1 MFSNFIKFWRAQR
14 NVLGID
20 ARDLLYVP
28 KNSKH
33 AVYLADSKLA
43 SKRVLKE
50 HNLPSSRVF
59 AVIHNRQELKD
70 FDWNTLPSSFV
81 LKPNRGMGGA
91 GIVVAFRKKGDYW
104 LCAGGKK
111 FDIEGLQTHI
121 INIFD
126 GLFSLFHQKDIAFF
140 EERISIDN
148 YLKQF
153 SYKGIPD
160 IRIWLYNYIPVMAM
174 LRLPSAASGGKAN
187 LAQGGIGVGLDLST
201 GQGIHAIV
209 KGNVIIDTI
218 KIRKS
223 ELSIHSIRIPKWK
236 KILKLSIETAKAC
249 KIKFTG
255 LDVAIDKKIGPLI
268 LEVNARPGLEIQN
281 ANMSS
286 LKDRLQRV
294 ANLKKISTEKA
305 LNIGIS
311 LFGGSVEQEIEL
323 LAGKEIIGLKNEIE
337 IFDGDNIIAK
347 VVARVDSSNLQT
359 VVDRDLAMKTGLKE
373 ALEIFKEFSDTCP
386 CYDQVKIDRW
396 SKDVMKKV
404 KDKTDLIE
412 DVKIINSKHGLVAR
426 PVCRIKLRIS
436 ETDFTVSAL
445 IMSRRQAAHKVVL
458 GQDALKYFL
467 FDVNKKDN

>member
-1 MFSNFIKFWRAQR
+1 MLKKFVQFWRAQR

-28 KNSKH
+28 KNSKQ

-50 HNLPSSRVF
+50 NKLPSSRVF
-59 AVIHNRQELKD
+59 AVIHNRQELID
-70 FDWNTLPSSFV
+70 FDWASLPDSFV

-91 GIVVAFRKKGDYW
+91 GIIVAFRKKGDYW
-104 LCAGGKK
+104 LCAGGRQV
-111 FDIEGLQTHI
+111 DLEGLKTHI
-121 INIFD
+121 VNIFD

-160 IRIWLYNYIPVMAM
+160 IRIWLYNYVPVMAM
-174 LRLPSAASGGKAN
+174 LRLPSVASGGKAN
-187 LAQGGIGVGLDLST
+187 LAQGGIGVGLDLGT
-201 GQGIHAIV
+201 GQGLHAIV
-209 KGNVIIDTI
+209 KGNQVIDTI

-281 ANMSS
+281 ANMAP
-286 LKDRLQRV
+286 LKERLQRV
-294 ANLKKISTEKA
+294 ANLKKMTTEKA

-323 LAGKEIIGLKNEIE
+323 LAGKEIIGLKNEVE
-337 IFDGDNIIAK
+337 IISEEKSIAK
-347 VVARVDSSNLQT
+347 VAARVDSTNAYT
-359 VVDRDLAMKTGLKE
+359 VIDRDLAIKTGLKE
-373 ALEIFKEFSDTCP
+373 ALDTFKEFSETCP

-396 SKDVMKKV
+396 AKDVMKKV
-404 KDKTDLIE
+404 AEKTDLIE
-412 DVKIINSKHGLVAR
+412 DVKIVQTKHGLAAR
-426 PVCRIKLRIS
+426 PVCRFKLKLS
-436 ETDFTVSAL
+436 ETEFVVSAL
-445 IMSRRQAAHKVVL
+445 VMSRKQAAHKILL